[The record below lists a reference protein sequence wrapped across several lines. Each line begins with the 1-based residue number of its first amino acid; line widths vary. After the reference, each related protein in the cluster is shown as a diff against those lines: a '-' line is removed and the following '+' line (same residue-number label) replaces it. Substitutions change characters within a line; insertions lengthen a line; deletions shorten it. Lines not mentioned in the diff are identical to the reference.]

1 MTIENVPNL
10 AIPTNG
16 REREE
21 PPPGSI
27 ADLFREVLP
36 ALDFL
41 TEQTKLDTA
50 LIVRQQDLR
59 TVIATGLRNPDL
71 GLTFLRN
78 MTAVD
83 WEENGLEIVYHLYS
97 LRHHQG
103 VAIKAML
110 NAEAPYA
117 ESVSDLFMG
126 AIWMEREAREMF
138 GIEFEG
144 LVDARNLLLD
154 EDVDIHPLLKS
165 HPLAEIEKPQ
175 GAAVAD
181 FTKAY
186 PPSVREDLVAAQ
198 AAAAAPPPPAADR
211 KSVDDMTREE
221 LAERKERHTERVR
234 DGRELA
240 AARRAEG
247 PASPMKDRSGDAPPA
262 PAAAEAVAAP
272 IADAQPEP
280 AGGAAR
286 PAAPGAVIGRGEGS
300 LTDEEKAERVRAGRE
315 LAAARRA
322 ELSKERGE

>member
-1 MTIENVPNL
+1 MTTQDVPNL

-27 ADLFREVLP
+27 ADLFREALP

-41 TEQTKLDTA
+41 TERTKLDTA
-50 LIVRQQDLR
+50 MIVRQQDLH

-71 GLTFLRN
+71 ELTFLRN

-97 LRHHQG
+97 MRHHQG
-103 VAIKAML
+103 VALKAML
-110 NAEAPYA
+110 DAEAPHA

-154 EDVDIHPLLKS
+154 EDIDIHPLLKS

-186 PPSVREDLVAAQ
+186 PPPVREDVVAAQ
-198 AAAAAPPPPAADR
+198 AAAAAAPDPAADR
-211 KSVDDMTREE
+211 KSVDEMTPEE
-221 LAERKERHTERVR
+221 LAERTERHTERVR

-240 AARRAEG
+240 AARRAQG
-247 PASPMKDRSGDAPPA
+247 PATPMKDRSGDAPPA
-262 PAAAEAVAAP
+262 PPTADTLAAPAAEPAAAAAP
-272 IADAQPEP
+272 
-280 AGGAAR
+280 AR
-286 PAAPGAVIGRGEGS
+286 PAAPAAAIGIGEGS

-322 ELSKERGE
+322 ELAKERGE

>member
-1 MTIENVPNL
+1 MTTENVPNL

-83 WEENGLEIVYHLYS
+83 WQENGLEIVYHLYS

-103 VAIKAML
+103 VALKAML
-110 NAEAPYA
+110 DAEAPHA

-175 GAAVAD
+175 GAGVAD

-186 PPSVREDLVAAQ
+186 PPPVREDVSAAQ
-198 AAAAAPPPPAADR
+198 AAASTAPPPTADR
-211 KSVDDMTREE
+211 KSVDDMTPEE
-221 LAERKERHTERVR
+221 LAERTERHAERVR
-234 DGRELA
+234 AGRELA
-240 AARRAEG
+240 GARRAEG
-247 PASPMKDRSGDAPPA
+247 PATPMKDRSGDAPPA
-262 PAAAEAVAAP
+262 PAAETAAAP
-272 IADAQPEP
+272 AVEAEPEP
-280 AGGAAR
+280 AAAPAR
-286 PAAPGAVIGRGEGS
+286 PAAPAAAIGGGEGS
-300 LTDEEKAERVRAGRE
+300 LTDEEKAERVRLGRE

-322 ELSKERGE
+322 ELAKERGE